1 IISNQTIDK
10 SFINR
15 YKVFLKEN
23 NFILDEEVK
32 YEDKLILSDSKIEKA
47 INNVKRLA
55 DKVDLKNNYEDVVD
69 RLIVNILTTKVII
82 FDNEGNYQKFA
93 NLAWKE
99 ILTRFKK
106 RGGNE
111 FSDFI
116 KIFGINQDY
125 KKYWGYSPKVIDT
138 ISNLFYLH
146 STEDDYLRLLKESVI
161 NYPQRVAVYSS
172 DKNITYSEL
181 DKISDN
187 FANEFLKSKGQ
198 HVIVNYPH
206 TVELI
211 PIIYG
216 ILKAGKV
223 YVPVDNS
230 G

>member
-1 IISNQTIDK
+1 ISNQTIDK

-106 RGGNE
+106 R
-111 FSDFI
+111 
-116 KIFGINQDY
+116 
-125 KKYWGYSPKVIDT
+125 
-138 ISNLFYLH
+138 
-146 STEDDYLRLLKESVI
+146 
-161 NYPQRVAVYSS
+161 
-172 DKNITYSEL
+172 
-181 DKISDN
+181 
-187 FANEFLKSKGQ
+187 
-198 HVIVNYPH
+198 
-206 TVELI
+206 
-211 PIIYG
+211 
-216 ILKAGKV
+216 
-223 YVPVDNS
+223 
-230 G
+230 

>member
-1 IISNQTIDK
+1 MTKIELINDFFNSEGIYGTKIFYGSCIESHNESNDIDCCIISNQTIDK

-125 KKYWGYSPKVIDT
+125 KKD
-138 ISNLFYLH
+138 
-146 STEDDYLRLLKESVI
+146 
-161 NYPQRVAVYSS
+161 
-172 DKNITYSEL
+172 
-181 DKISDN
+181 
-187 FANEFLKSKGQ
+187 
-198 HVIVNYPH
+198 
-206 TVELI
+206 
-211 PIIYG
+211 
-216 ILKAGKV
+216 
-223 YVPVDNS
+223 
-230 G
+230 